1 MHVVFSL
8 DLQICGKL
16 PELWRSMVQSSKLTN
31 WGCPIYHSQE
41 NTAVQPIEHHQK
53 PAHNGI
59 PSPLSQSVSAQA
71 KIPEVR
77 RLRRDV
83 TSVSE
88 QRQDVASVSK
98 ERRDVASVSKERRD
112 VASVSKERRDV
123 ASVSKERRDVT
134 SVSEEKN
141 SKTSK
146 AKEQPSQSKQAG
158 STPHRRSK
166 REVPDRSED
175 RNMRE
180 FKHPKKKEVDFKKSQ
195 TGHDKFLRFE
205 KKEDA
210 G

>member
-1 MHVVFSL
+1 M
-8 DLQICGKL
+8 
-16 PELWRSMVQSSKLTN
+16 QSSKLTN
-31 WGCPIYHSQE
+31 WGCPTHHSQE
-41 NTAVQPIEHHQK
+41 NTAFQPLEHHQK

-88 QRQDVASVSK
+88 QRQSVASVSK
-98 ERRDVASVSKERRD
+98 ERRDVASVSKEG
-112 VASVSKERRDV
+112 RDV

-134 SVSEEKN
+134 PVSEEKY
-141 SKTSK
+141 SKTSR
-146 AKEQPSQSKQAG
+146 AKEQPSQSQQAG
-158 STPHRRSK
+158 STPHHRSK
-166 REVPDRSED
+166 REVPDSPED

-205 KKEDA
+205 EKEDA
-210 G
+210 GLVYF

>member
-1 MHVVFSL
+1 M
-8 DLQICGKL
+8 
-16 PELWRSMVQSSKLTN
+16 QSSKLTN
-31 WGCPIYHSQE
+31 WGCPIHHSQE
-41 NTAVQPIEHHQK
+41 KTAIQPIEHHQK

-83 TSVSE
+83 TSASE

-98 ERRDVASVSKERRD
+98 ERRDVASVSKERQD

-195 TGHDKFLRFE
+195 TGQDKFLRFE

>member
-1 MHVVFSL
+1 
-8 DLQICGKL
+8 
-16 PELWRSMVQSSKLTN
+16 MVQSSKLTN
-31 WGCPIYHSQE
+31 WGCPTHHSQE
-41 NTAVQPIEHHQK
+41 NTAIQPIEHHQK

-71 KIPEVR
+71 RIPEIR

-88 QRQDVASVSK
+88 QRQNVASVSK
-98 ERRDVASVSKERRD
+98 ERRDIASVSKEG
-112 VASVSKERRDV
+112 RDV

-134 SVSEEKN
+134 PVSEEKY
-141 SKTSK
+141 SKTSR
-146 AKEQPSQSKQAG
+146 AKEQPSQSQQAG
-158 STPHRRSK
+158 STPHHQSK
-166 REVPDRSED
+166 REVPDSPED

-205 KKEDA
+205 EKEDA
-210 G
+210 GLVYF

>member
-31 WGCPIYHSQE
+31 WGCPIHHSQE

-59 PSPLSQSVSAQA
+59 PSPLSQSVSAQTN
-71 KIPEVR
+71 IPEVR

-88 QRQDVASVSK
+88 QRQDVAY
-98 ERRDVASVSKERRD
+98 
-112 VASVSKERRDV
+112 VSKERRDV

-134 SVSEEKN
+134 SVSEEKK
-141 SKTSK
+141 SKTSE

-195 TGHDKFLRFE
+195 TGQDKFLRFE

>member
-1 MHVVFSL
+1 M
-8 DLQICGKL
+8 
-16 PELWRSMVQSSKLTN
+16 QSSKLTN

-53 PAHNGI
+53 PTHNGI

-88 QRQDVASVSK
+88 QRQ
-98 ERRDVASVSKERRD
+98 
-112 VASVSKERRDV
+112 DV

-195 TGHDKFLRFE
+195 TGQDKFLRFE